1 MGGGWACAW
10 GSRLQGSVLEPPQ
23 PHVLGAPPP
32 QLVASMPDRPAS
44 EEQRVHLQ
52 PSEFREVLTVN
63 LPASCVE
70 NVPCPRDPLQGRR
83 SWMRT
88 EQSLSASSLRARFFT
103 QGEGRI
109 RSACLW
115 GCRRSGQ
122 ALRVQGPCGAGL
134 RPEPFA
140 GGLPTSCVPLSPHP
154 SSGDSGT
161 YMRSCVLWV
170 HGVTCGKDSTWLGA
184 EPQQVAAS
192 YRWSPRR
199 HGPPDPRCCCAP
211 QSLSPGPWFLGT
223 VPS

>member
-1 MGGGWACAW
+1 MLLEAQDGWWVGVCLGLKAP
-10 GSRLQGSVLEPPQ
+10 GQRP
-23 PHVLGAPPP
+23 GAPPASCSWSPSSSRLCP

-140 GGLPTSCVPLSPHP
+140 GG
-154 SSGDSGT
+154 
-161 YMRSCVLWV
+161 
-170 HGVTCGKDSTWLGA
+170 
-184 EPQQVAAS
+184 
-192 YRWSPRR
+192 
-199 HGPPDPRCCCAP
+199 
-211 QSLSPGPWFLGT
+211 
-223 VPS
+223 